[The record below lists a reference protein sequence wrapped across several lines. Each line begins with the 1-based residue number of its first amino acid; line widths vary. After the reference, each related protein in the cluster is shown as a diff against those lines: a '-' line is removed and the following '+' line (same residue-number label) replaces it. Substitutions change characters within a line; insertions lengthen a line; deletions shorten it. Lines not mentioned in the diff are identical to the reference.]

1 MKPKDV
7 FFYSLGALVVI
18 GFFTTLV
25 VLIIKGADK
34 DTQNLL
40 IGALIAAFSTVVG
53 YFYGSSKGS
62 QEKDELLANS
72 NPNPPI
78 TPTP

>member
-1 MKPKDV
+1 MKPKDI

-18 GFFTTLV
+18 GFFSTLI

-34 DTQNLL
+34 ETQNLL
-40 IGALIAAFSTVVG
+40 LGALIAAFSTVVG

-72 NPNPPI
+72 NQNNQNPP
-78 TPTP
+78 TP

>member
-1 MKPKDV
+1 MKPKDI

-18 GFFTTLV
+18 GFFSTLI

-72 NPNPPI
+72 TQNNQNPP
-78 TPTP
+78 TP

>member
-7 FFYSLGALVVI
+7 FFYLLGALVVI
-18 GFFTTLV
+18 GFFSTLI

-62 QEKDELLANS
+62 QDKDELLANS
-72 NPNPPI
+72 TQNNQNPPQ
-78 TPTP
+78 P

>member
-1 MKPKDV
+1 MKAKDV
-7 FFYSLGALVVI
+7 FFYALGALVVI
-18 GFFTTLV
+18 GFFSTLIA
-25 VLIIKGADK
+25 LIVKGADK

-62 QEKDELLANS
+62 QEKDERLANS
-72 NPNPPI
+72 NQNNQNPPAQ
-78 TPTP
+78 

>member
-1 MKPKDV
+1 MKAKDI
-7 FFYSLGALVVI
+7 FFYSLGALVII
-18 GFFTTLV
+18 GFFSTLI

-72 NPNPPI
+72 SQNNQNPPQ
-78 TPTP
+78 P